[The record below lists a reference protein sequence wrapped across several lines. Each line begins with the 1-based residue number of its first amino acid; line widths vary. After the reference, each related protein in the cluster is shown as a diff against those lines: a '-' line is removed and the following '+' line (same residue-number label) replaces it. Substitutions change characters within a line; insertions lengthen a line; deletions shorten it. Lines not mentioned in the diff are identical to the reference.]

1 MTEKRL
7 FVVNDQSDAKFTNFS
22 VSPSTGNRRT
32 KFVLDCSFVTKNGT
46 GTGMLR
52 LSLSSPQT
60 QTATT
65 DLLIEAVKPG
75 SYAEKIPV
83 DIFDQNYDSSLG
95 RTLLFVTK
103 HISSFHFLSGQA

>member
-1 MTEKRL
+1 L

-52 LSLSSPQT
+52 LELFAPRQ
-60 QTATT
+60 QPATL
-65 DLLIEAVKPG
+65 DLLMEEVKPG

-83 DIFDQNYDSSLG
+83 DIFDQFCDSSLG
-95 RTLLFVTK
+95 RNILFLINY
-103 HISSFHFLSGQA
+103 ISSTHFLFR

>member
-1 MTEKRL
+1 M

-32 KFVLDCSFVTKNGT
+32 KFLLDCSFVTKNGT

-52 LSLSSPQT
+52 LELFAPRQ
-60 QTATT
+60 QPATL
-65 DLLIEAVKPG
+65 DLLMEEVKPG

-95 RTLLFVTK
+95 RNLLFVTK
-103 HISSFHFLSGQA
+103 HSSSFHFLSGQV